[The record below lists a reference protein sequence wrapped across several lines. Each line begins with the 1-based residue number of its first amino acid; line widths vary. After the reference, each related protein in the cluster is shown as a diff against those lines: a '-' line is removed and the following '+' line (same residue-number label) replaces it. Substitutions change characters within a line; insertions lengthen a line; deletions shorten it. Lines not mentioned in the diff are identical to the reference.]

1 MIQPIIISNS
11 QIVLT
16 NQYIPS
22 DDFSEMTKPKVRN
35 NQQRGNI
42 QKHPFMN
49 ATKSSQMQTPFF
61 NSSPKYFGSGNSFGV
76 LEDDM
81 F

>member
-1 MIQPIIISNS
+1 
-11 QIVLT
+11 
-16 NQYIPS
+16 
-22 DDFSEMTKPKVRN
+22 MTKPKVRN